1 MQKIKQH
8 KFTFAILGVL
18 LLLFFS
24 ICISFFVSSVGATTN
39 VTIENS
45 GSRLNAKSD
54 STPTSYQWLI
64 SDTVEGTY
72 SPIDGANQKYY
83 DIKTEDEGKY
93 IKVSADGSES
103 ETVGPIGKLIV
114 MDMEWIL

>member
-24 ICISFFVSSVGATTN
+24 ICISFFVSSVGATIN
-39 VTIENS
+39 ITIENS

-54 STPTSYQWLI
+54 STPASYQWLI
-64 SDTVEGTY
+64 SDNVDGTY
-72 SPIDGANQKYY
+72 SPIDDANQKYY
-83 DIKTEDEGKY
+83 DIKAEDEGKY

-114 MDMEWIL
+114 MDMVI